1 MLRNSLLA
9 ALVNYVRV
17 VMQLPE
23 YGCQFSCERF
33 IYTCLEPLLN
43 YQCCSSSGVVVT
55 RTLERILLVLAVTE
69 INTKKV

>member
-17 VMQLPE
+17 VMQLPG

-33 IYTCLEPLLN
+33 IRSIYMLGTTTELSMLFKFWGCGYSYT
-43 YQCCSSSGVVVT
+43 
-55 RTLERILLVLAVTE
+55 
-69 INTKKV
+69 

>member
-23 YGCQFSCERF
+23 YGCQFSYERF
-33 IYTCLEPLLN
+33 IYMLGT
-43 YQCCSSSGVVVT
+43 T
-55 RTLERILLVLAVTE
+55 TE
-69 INTKKV
+69 LSMLFKFWGCG

>member
-23 YGCQFSCERF
+23 YGCQFSCN
-33 IYTCLEPLLN
+33 TKGCTM
-43 YQCCSSSGVVVT
+43 CGVVTDV
-55 RTLERILLVLAVTE
+55 EFKLLYYAE
-69 INTKKV
+69 IR